1 MITPLQI
8 RFYNINDNLYVKGV
22 DVYDLKKEFMKRYD
36 ISIKDFDKKIIEKKL
51 VDTLSI
57 KLADIPNLY
66 MDDI

>member
-1 MITPLQI
+1 
-8 RFYNINDNLYVKGV
+8 
-22 DVYDLKKEFMKRYD
+22 MKRYD
-36 ISIKDFDKKIIEKKL
+36 ISIIDFDKKIIEKKL